1 MHREVLTKRA
11 AELYWS
17 LSLFS
22 GFYLAGGT
30 ALALQIGH
38 RISVD
43 FDLFSDQDIERS
55 LLPRVQRVF
64 SDAASIAPLINNS
77 DELTV
82 LVDDV
87 KITFLKY
94 PFPTFDPFVIY
105 DDVPLLSVCEIA
117 ATKAYTIGRRGA
129 FKDYID
135 LYFILSEQH
144 VTLTDIID
152 IAEKKFGFEFNSRLF
167 LEQLVFLDDVEDTD
181 IQFLKTSI
189 TGAELL
195 SFFEANI
202 RANAERF

>member
-105 DDVPLLSVCEIA
+105 DDVPLLSVREIA

-144 VTLTDIID
+144 VTAPVSGAARI
-152 IAEKKFGFEFNSRLF
+152 SRRR
-167 LEQLVFLDDVEDTD
+167 
-181 IQFLKTSI
+181 
-189 TGAELL
+189 G
-195 SFFEANI
+195 
-202 RANAERF
+202 RY